1 MTPNQN
7 RPAISRL
14 LILLIGLMFL
24 GAITEQNAL
33 SQQNSVVVNCPP
45 INLEKLKSIIEASTS
60 KKADLVFF
68 SGWCSDCAL
77 HLKKIKSNEI
87 ILVGTFDKRPR
98 IEKIIG
104 KMNITN
110 PCYTDAGIGK
120 ILHVGSSRSH
130 RDIAVAGEN
139 KINRIP
145 CTLIPQQFVAFSNSR
160 R

>member
-1 MTPNQN
+1 MVVHMGMTPNQN
-7 RPAISRL
+7 RPARSRL
-14 LILLIGLMFL
+14 LILLLGLMFL

-77 HLKKIKSNEI
+77 HLKKIKSSEI
-87 ILVGTFDKRPR
+87 ILVGTFDTRPR

-104 KMNITN
+104 KMNLTN

-120 ILHVGSSRSH
+120 ILHVTSVPADRTVTLESL
-130 RDIAVAGEN
+130 D
-139 KINRIP
+139 KIK
-145 CTLIPQQFVAFSNSR
+145 
-160 R
+160 

>member
-1 MTPNQN
+1 MVVDMGMTPNQN
-7 RPAISRL
+7 RPARSRL
-14 LILLIGLMFL
+14 LILLLGLMFL

-77 HLKKIKSNEI
+77 HLKKLKSSEI
-87 ILVGTFDKRPR
+87 ILVGTFDTRPR

-104 KMNITN
+104 KMNINN
-110 PCYTDAGIGK
+110 PCYTDSGIGK
-120 ILHVGSSRSH
+120 SLRVTSVPAERTVTIESLNQ
-130 RDIAVAGEN
+130 I
-139 KINRIP
+139 K
-145 CTLIPQQFVAFSNSR
+145 
-160 R
+160 

>member
-1 MTPNQN
+1 MVVHMGMTPNQN

-120 ILHVGSSRSH
+120 ILHVTSVPADRTVTLESL
-130 RDIAVAGEN
+130 D
-139 KINRIP
+139 KIK
-145 CTLIPQQFVAFSNSR
+145 
-160 R
+160 